1 MEDKSA
7 QEGNNQGKTKEQR
20 HIEKIL
26 AGYTYN
32 GFSNLSANVLERDIT
47 TGFTGGNKFVYELL
61 QNADDSSEN
70 EKKIH
75 VQFQLIKIDNQQYL
89 LFSHDGKH
97 FSRKNVKK
105 IASYADQDQSQESDE
120 EDSAQAEDDKEE
132 ISKSKDSK
140 KIGFKGVGFKAV
152 FTFATYVVIFSRG
165 YRFRFDSNSREHA
178 KWPKNKLYPW
188 QVMPIWTEAEF
199 LPEELR
205 SFMLNDQVNF
215 LFKIEPGIDITESLS
230 FIKDNTQMLLFLRNV
245 HKVTIA
251 RKSIL
256 GGKTVGGNSENIVL
270 TKSRNGIHDIKL
282 SSDASKNSTWLI
294 RTWAQKIEPALKD
307 ELKMMSV
314 QACPDR
320 LKNADD
326 IELTFAARIN
336 QGKLEPI
343 NNARIY
349 CYLPTQVLSGLPF
362 LVNADFLL
370 DPPRAIVIDNKWNLF
385 LVKLIARYQ
394 FMWISS
400 LSAREE
406 FRLQVLNIMGT
417 SELKFSSEICI
428 NEFKAAYINASMGI
442 AFIPGKRARSVLL
455 PSQGLIDE
463 TKFYDEFPELNPG
476 VDGKEL
482 IEPKLESQQKLR
494 LFNVE
499 VIHYKTLLP
508 LLSQHCKESNSIDF
522 HFRIISF
529 IYKNQKEFDQSQ
541 LRKAEFLLTH
551 THGVSTPELTYFKRE
566 EGCDLYPGIDQLC
579 FIHPELLGKMNRQM
593 VSWLSTLDVQ
603 EATPIKLFKK
613 HVLKLIE
620 NNGIT
625 AKTIIAY
632 TRFIFALFC
641 ENQLTTSDLEK
652 LKKLKILTKSKKLLE
667 PWLCYLP
674 DCFSPVINL
683 EDLVLDANF
692 FVNDSYYDSAKIN
705 VIDKHICE
713 KWGKFFAKIG
723 VNCDIIFV
731 QEDVRVTEIGSRI
744 WKFDLYL
751 RRLQSSGQATTQ
763 VYSNQTIQNLVYS
776 PMMFLV
782 EHKDALPIFLERAI
796 QHWHIINNGRSMSY
810 QMSKT
815 CYDITI
821 PYVQFIF
828 STHNCLMGEDSVLR
842 PANKLFSREFRS
854 IAHFDKVLIII
865 GDQIRLNDDFL
876 RYCGVNYEL
885 NFSQCLALLINFE
898 KAPDIDISCMSI
910 IWRQLLN
917 LGKKLSVYEKNQL
930 KTLNIR
936 FPTQTNELKNKTEI
950 KCFAVEDRPAPFSP
964 CWLKHYPGF
973 SGEDLEALATLFGI
987 PIFSENKHE
996 LDFGKNRPAKD
1007 EETHAMF
1014 FKKISDTSQWTIL
1027 GILVYLEG
1035 RHRGDKKFG
1044 PLWASIAEA
1053 FNNLEFYKVDTI
1065 ICKYSDQKEAEES
1078 LQIYLENRKFYYK
1091 RQWRHYKRV
1100 AEFFK
1105 VLGTYLGLSKDTI
1118 QKLQELLL
1126 MPSNKL
1132 QKKIVKMM
1140 LPIAPPFEQPIPII
1154 QADNAQ
1160 LTLINPTL
1168 KKSDDSSQHPEEN
1181 IARSDGDGRS
1191 ADEEFVQDGSPSQ
1204 DSFELNTPPS
1214 TISPKDTPPG
1224 TPLSSQYV
1232 NQKKKGKQDGQV
1244 KTPSVK
1250 LVNPAGFDFS
1260 KLRKIPDA
1268 EFTVKKKTTLPHKV
1282 ALTLLK
1288 DEIQQGEGQYSNNVP
1303 TGASA
1308 KPTSF
1313 QENGDFFAAS
1323 PPQSP
1328 RLFSGSEKPQL
1339 TTQDKNRIGRCGEEL
1354 IYLGLRKKFETKY
1367 SKCPGYKL
1375 DDGKNGFEITAILG
1389 GNPIKVTVI
1398 WHNKD
1403 EKRDEDRDI
1412 TIIKPPNKH
1421 DNPNLPGQSVHRYI
1435 EVKATT
1441 TSKKSFHW
1449 TAREV
1454 ALARAEGNRY
1464 KLIHIKNIDTDD
1476 PVFAKIR
1483 NPIDML
1489 DKELVIEG
1497 YKIGF

>member
-61 QNADDSSEN
+61 QNADDSSED

-105 IASYADQDQSQESDE
+105 IASYADQDQSQDSDE
-120 EDSAQAEDDKEE
+120 EDTAQAEVEKEE

-178 KWPKNKLYPW
+178 KWPGNKLYPW

-205 SFMLNDQVNF
+205 SVMLNDQVNF
-215 LFKIEPGIDITESLS
+215 LFKIAPGIDITESLN

-251 RKSIL
+251 RQSIL
-256 GGKTVGGNSENIVL
+256 GGKTADVNSEYIVL
-270 TKSRNGIHDIKL
+270 TKSQNGIHDIKH

-294 RTWAQKIEPALKD
+294 KTWAQKIESALKE

-326 IELTFAARIN
+326 IELTFAARVN
-336 QGKLEPI
+336 QGKLVTI

-370 DPPRAIVIDNKWNLF
+370 DPPRAIVIDNKWNMF

-394 FMWISS
+394 FIWISE
-400 LSAREE
+400 LSASEE
-406 FRLQVLNIMGT
+406 FRLQVLNVMGT

-428 NEFKAAYINASMGI
+428 NEFKAAYINASMSI
-442 AFIPGKRARSVLL
+442 AFIPGKRPRSVLL
-455 PSQGLIDE
+455 PSQALIDE

-476 VDGKEL
+476 VAGKEL
-482 IEPKLESQQKLR
+482 IESKLGSQQKLKF
-494 LFNVE
+494 FNVE
-499 VIHYKTLLP
+499 VIQYKTLLP
-508 LLSQHCKESNSIDF
+508 LLSQHCKESNSIDL

-551 THGVSTPELTYFKRE
+551 TNGVSTPELTYFKRE
-566 EGCDLYPGIDQLC
+566 EGCDQYPGIGQLC
-579 FIHPELLGKMNRQM
+579 FIHPELLVKLNRQM

-613 HVLKLIE
+613 HVLKLVE

-625 AKTIIAY
+625 AKDIIAY
-632 TRFIFALFC
+632 TRFIFGLFC
-641 ENQLTTSDLEK
+641 ENLLTSSDFEK
-652 LKKLKILTKSKKLLE
+652 LKKLKVLTQTRKLVE
-667 PWLCYLP
+667 PWQCYLP
-674 DCFSPVINL
+674 DCFSPVIKL
-683 EDLVLDANF
+683 EDLVLDANV
-692 FVNDSYYDSAKIN
+692 FVNESYYDSAKIN
-705 VIDKHICE
+705 VNDNNICE
-713 KWGKFFAKIG
+713 RWGKFFAKIC

-731 QEDVRVTEIGSRI
+731 QEDVKVTEIGSRV
-744 WKFDLYL
+744 WKFNLYL
-751 RRLQSSGQATTQ
+751 RHLQSSGQATTQ
-763 VYSNQTIQNLVYS
+763 VHSNQTIQNLVYS

-782 EHKDALPIFLERAI
+782 EHKAALPIFLERTI

-815 CYDITI
+815 CYDITY
-821 PYVQFIF
+821 PYIQFIF
-828 STHNCLMGEDSVLR
+828 TTHNCLLGEDGIPR
-842 PANKLFSREFRS
+842 PANKLFSKEFKTL
-854 IAHFDKVLIII
+854 AQFDNAIIVVS
-865 GDQIRLNDDFL
+865 DEVKLNDDLL
-876 RYCGVNYEL
+876 RHFGVIYEL
-885 NFSQCLALLINFE
+885 NFRQCLTLLTSLE
-898 KAPDIDISCMSI
+898 KSLDIEISCLSV
-910 IWRQLLN
+910 IWRQLL
-917 LGKKLSVYEKNQL
+917 LLEKRLQPYEVNQL
-930 KTLNIR
+930 KLLNIR
-936 FPTQTNELKNKTEI
+936 FPTQKNELKSKAEI
-950 KCFAVEDRPAPFSP
+950 KCFSVKGRSAPFSV

-973 SGEDLEALATLFGI
+973 SDEEMEAVAMLFGI
-987 PIFSENKHE
+987 SIFSENKHE
-996 LDFGKNRPAKD
+996 LYFGKNKPIRED
-1007 EETHAMF
+1007 ETHALF
-1014 FKKISDTSQWTIL
+1014 FKPLSQVSQWTIM

-1044 PLWASIAEA
+1044 PLWTSIAEA
-1053 FNNLEFYKVDTI
+1053 FMKLDFYKVESI
-1065 ICKYSDQKEAEES
+1065 ICKYTDQNETDES
-1078 LQIYLENRKFYYK
+1078 LQIHLENRKFYYK

-1100 AEFFK
+1100 AEFCK
-1105 VLGTYLGLSKDTI
+1105 VLGTYLGLSNDTI
-1118 QKLQELLL
+1118 QKSQELLL
-1126 MPSNKL
+1126 IPFDKL
-1132 QKKIVKMM
+1132 QKKVLKMM
-1140 LPIAPPFEQPIPII
+1140 LPVAPPFEQPIPVI
-1154 QADNAQ
+1154 QADDSYSA
-1160 LTLINPTL
+1160 P
-1168 KKSDDSSQHPEEN
+1168 KKLDDSSHHPEDD
-1181 IARSDGDGRS
+1181 IAASDEDSRSH
-1191 ADEEFVQDGSPSQ
+1191 DEEFVQEGSPSQ
-1204 DSFELNTPPS
+1204 ESFEINTPPS
-1214 TISPKDTPPG
+1214 TISSKDTPPG
-1224 TPLSSQYV
+1224 TPLSSQDSK
-1232 NQKKKGKQDGQV
+1232 QKKKVKQGGQD

-1250 LVNPAGFDFS
+1250 LVSPAGFDFS

-1268 EFTVKKKTTLPHKV
+1268 EFTVKKKSPAPAKV
-1282 ALTLLK
+1282 SLTLLK
-1288 DEIQQGEGQYSNNVP
+1288 DEVLQAQGHNSSTEP
-1303 TGASA
+1303 ASA
-1308 KPTSF
+1308 STEPNPLQESGSF
-1313 QENGDFFAAS
+1313 GAAS
-1323 PPQSP
+1323 PQQSP

-1339 TTQDKNRIGRCGEEL
+1339 TSHDKNRIGRCGEEL
-1354 IYLGLRKKFETKY
+1354 IYLGLRDKY
-1367 SKCPGYKL
+1367 LSKYPGCKI
-1375 DDGKNGFEITAILG
+1375 DDGKNGFEITAARG
-1389 GNPIKVTVI
+1389 ADTIKITVI

-1421 DNPNLPGQSVHRYI
+1421 DDPSLLEQSVHRYI

-1449 TAREV
+1449 TAREI

-1483 NPIDML
+1483 NPIDKL